1 MFSIIANSTIGQ
13 GRKTTIFPRKEEFGI
28 ISTRQSGNIVE
39 RVGGGGKRSGGG
51 KGLASF
57 GSDKSNKEKD
67 DAMIKIYGEGV
78 TLEILGH
85 PIGGDPIYKKR
96 YNAVGLGKN
105 ATIKQLQAAEKKLAR
120 AVAAEEPAP
129 EPQGAPE
136 EKKSPWQQ
144 LLTYLLYYLTG
155 RQENFSEG
163 KDKREVFRRIIYSI
177 IHLIILYYALKFAL
191 KCTKNTSDITK
202 QTRQVFLRLLVAP
215 AYLIYYFVSGK
226 KC

>member
-28 ISTRQSGNIVE
+28 ISTRQGGNIAE
-39 RVGGGGKRSGGG
+39 RVGGGGKRSG
-51 KGLASF
+51 KGLPSSNELF
-57 GSDKSNKEKD
+57 KSNKEKD

-78 TLEILGH
+78 TLELLSH

-105 ATIKQLQAAEKKLAR
+105 ATIKQLQEKEKLAR

-144 LLTYLLYYLTG
+144 LLAYLLYHLTG